1 MEQEIVS
8 LFDEDYLIPIL
19 NIRSDK
25 QFRIYSFLSY
35 FVWDVDGYCKILV
48 NTQGN
53 GVVMDDPMSWEDS
66 YIGDEN
72 LWLHYAQIDDENPD
86 FYGEHEA
93 EIDEPEEFFDEE
105 DE

>member
-8 LFDEDYLIPIL
+8 LQDEHSPFPVL
-19 NIRSDK
+19 NINCNSQYRSL
-25 QFRIYSFLSY
+25 SFASY

-53 GVVMDDPMSWEDS
+53 GVVMDDPMSREDS
-66 YIGDEN
+66 YIRDEN
-72 LWLHYAQIDDENPD
+72 LWLHYATIGGGNPD
-86 FYGEHEA
+86 FYDENETQ
-93 EIDEPEEFFDEE
+93 IDEPEEFFDEE